1 MRRALG
7 LACAVL
13 GVWPAAAYAQEIEI
27 QSPFKASYTVRDLG
41 SPPGVPIRYGGLTFL
56 AGDSNTLLIGGEAN
70 ASTGA
75 LYAVPVRRAAD
86 GQITGFGNATRYADA
101 ANNDGGVAYG
111 PGNVLFLAQWPN
123 NGLGQTRPGSTTT
136 DKFIDMNP
144 FVTSSL
150 AALNF
155 VPAGFPG
162 AGSLKL
168 SSYSSGDWYDAAV
181 APDGTGTFNVNNI
194 TQVPT
199 SSIPGSDGF
208 VYVPAGSALFDSP
221 SMLVSEYQD
230 GSIGAYELD
239 GDGNPVVSSRRGLMT
254 GLDNAVGATI
264 DPVTKDFLF
273 STFGGRNQVV
283 AVGGFGLAP
292 PPVLGKTVTAS
303 VVKGDVRIKLPA
315 GSGGARASQKGGG
328 FVPLTEARTIPVKS
342 ILDTRKGTVALRSAK
357 TKAGKTQA
365 GQFTAGIF
373 QVLQSRQRSEKGL
386 TELALKG
393 SASQFKSCRA
403 GTSQAG
409 AALSRRTIRRLR
421 AKARGRYRTRGR
433 HSAATV
439 RGTTW
444 TVEDRCDGTLT
455 SVKRGTVVVRD
466 FRLKKNFIVKAG
478 KSYLA
483 TP

>member
-7 LACAVL
+7 LACVL
-13 GVWPAAAYAQEIEI
+13 VGILPAAAYGQVIE
-27 QSPFKASYTVRDLG
+27 SPFNVSYTVRDLG
-41 SPPGVPIRYGGLTFL
+41 SPPGVPVRYGGLTFL

-70 ASTGA
+70 TSTGA

-86 GQITGFGNATRYADA
+86 GQITGFGTATRFADA
-101 ANNDGGVAYG
+101 VNNDGGVAYG

-123 NGLGQTRPGSTTT
+123 NALGQTRPGSTTT
-136 DKFIDMNP
+136 DKVIDLNQ
-144 FVTSSL
+144 FGVASSL

-168 SSYSSGDWYDAAV
+168 STYSGGEWYDATV
-181 APDGTGTFNVNNI
+181 VPDGTGTFDLTGV
-194 TQVPT
+194 TQVPA

-208 VYVPAGSALFDSP
+208 TYVPAGSTLFDSP
-221 SMLVSEYQD
+221 SILVTEYQD
-230 GSIGAYELD
+230 GSVGAYELD
-239 GDGNPVVSSRRGLMT
+239 GDGNPVVGSRRTFMSR
-254 GLDNAVGATI
+254 LDRAVGAAI
-264 DPVTKDFLF
+264 DPVTGDFLF
-273 STFGGRNQVV
+273 STFGGANQVV

-315 GSGGARASQKGGG
+315 GAGGARASQKGGG
-328 FVPLTEARTIPVKS
+328 FVPLTEARTIPVRS

-365 GQFTAGIF
+365 GQFTAGVF
-373 QVLQSRQRSEKGL
+373 QVLQSRKRSQKGL

-393 SASQFKSCRA
+393 SASQFTSCRA
-403 GTSQAG
+403 GKSQAG

-455 SVKRGTVVVRD
+455 SVKRGSVVVRD
-466 FRLKKNFIVKAG
+466 FRLKRNFIVKAG